1 MSAAKCWLKYFVV
14 KLLVRTWH
22 VAISVTLCGGRGS
35 LWPDLLHSPQ
45 SQVTIYLHGI
55 TNAHRAVKCWQKPCL
70 LSEKLRNLVNDL
82 KSVFAPSSTTKFA
95 GDIEYFLWQIT
106 KLWISPSSHP
116 LQSLTKSLGRNKH
129 GFPEGGNWTPSLN
142 LSCLYAIKVAELVQT
157 GTYRSAVPSLTYP
170 STSRI
175 SRWSGLFR

>member
-1 MSAAKCWLKYFVV
+1 MLTEIFCCKIIG

-70 LSEKLRNLVNDL
+70 LSEKLTNLVNNL
-82 KSVFAPSSTTKFA
+82 ESVFAPSSTTKFA
-95 GDIEYFLWQIT
+95 GDI
-106 KLWISPSSHP
+106 ISCDKSQSCEHLLPVTPSNH
-116 LQSLTKSLGRNKH
+116 LQSLW
-129 GFPEGGNWTPSLN
+129 GGINMVFWKEATGHQAYIYPVYM
-142 LSCLYAIKVAELVQT
+142 LS
-157 GTYRSAVPSLTYP
+157 RSQSW
-170 STSRI
+170 SRQ
-175 SRWSGLFR
+175 GLIAQQCPP